1 MRITTNVDLNTIPVL
16 ECIDSK
22 RNVWR
27 LRWNIQDGGFE
38 EIQLNHK
45 PSINEIK
52 KIIIDWYNQETSN
65 KIIYGFKWRG
75 MCVHLSKENQ
85 INYMMFCDTDLFPIN
100 LKFGTR
106 ENPIYYTIETKE
118 DLAEFKQAI
127 SKHIKECLQIGWS
140 KKDNIDW
147 TAYDETN

>member
-1 MRITTNVDLNTIPVL
+1 MRITTDVDLNTIPVL

-45 PSINEIK
+45 PNINEIK
-52 KIIIDWYNQETSN
+52 NIIIDWYNQETSN

-85 INYMMFCDTDLFPIN
+85 LNYMMFCDTDLFPIN
-100 LKFGTR
+100 LKFGSY
-106 ENPIYYTIETKE
+106 ENPIYYTIETKK

-147 TAYDETN
+147 TAYENN